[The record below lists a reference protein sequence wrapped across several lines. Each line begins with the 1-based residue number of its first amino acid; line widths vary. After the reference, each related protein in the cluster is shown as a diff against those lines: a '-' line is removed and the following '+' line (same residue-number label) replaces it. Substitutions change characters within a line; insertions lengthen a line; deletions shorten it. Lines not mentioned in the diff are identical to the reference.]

1 MMDQIKEMTAVI
13 TKADIAMKAATWQ
26 IERLMEDVAMLSK
39 AGYRIGLCRRGERR
53 LLVES
58 DEKHARHNCC
68 YASGRFQMNC
78 AQCAKSFNSAD
89 LRLRLELRGICL
101 DCAEANAF
109 AGMTLEETAR
119 CVSMLKVIADYK
131 KQTPEQARHLKDME
145 S

>member
-1 MMDQIKEMTAVI
+1 
-13 TKADIAMKAATWQ
+13 
-26 IERLMEDVAMLSK
+26 
-39 AGYRIGLCRRGERR
+39 
-53 LLVES
+53 
-58 DEKHARHNCC
+58 
-68 YASGRFQMNC
+68 MNC

-89 LRLRLELRGICL
+89 LRCRLELRGICL

-131 KQTPEQARHLKDME
+131 KQTPAQARHLKDME